1 MSNTRAWS
9 PAYPVASSGA
19 CCACSAPCS
28 VSCTSPYAPLS
39 SNPWCAGALAAS
51 ILAAAPPV
59 SAQDFYAGKTVTVVV
74 ANTAGS
80 GYDTY
85 GRLLARHLSKYIPG
99 KPTIIVQN
107 MPGAG
112 SIKATDYTANVAPK
126 DGTLFTL
133 AMPGAL
139 VEPLTGDPTKYR
151 YDPVKIAY
159 IGTMDSG
166 TRMCMTAPGSKIRS
180 IDDARKS
187 KTIMAATAAG
197 SSAYDYPN
205 FLNALIGTQ
214 FNVVTGYPGP
224 GDMFL
229 AADRGEAEG
238 LCGIEFS
245 TYMALRPNWLH
256 GDKKGN
262 PLLQLGLE
270 VNSRI
275 TALGFPSIWEFIKPE
290 DKALVELIVS
300 QQVFQR
306 PFLAP
311 PGTPE
316 PQLKVLRTA
325 FMAALKDPELLEE
338 AKKSNVELN
347 ARSGEEVE
355 ALVKKIYAAPKD
367 LIDRMAKVIRP

>member
-1 MSNTRAWS
+1 MRT
-9 PAYPVASSGA
+9 PAVPQKLFYAAAVA
-19 CCACSAPCS
+19 
-28 VSCTSPYAPLS
+28 
-39 SNPWCAGALAAS
+39 ALAVCSGRSLDPAH
-51 ILAAAPPV
+51 
-59 SAQDFYAGKTVTVVV
+59 AQDLYAGKQLTIVV

-85 GRLLARHLSKYIPG
+85 GRLLARHITKYIPG
-99 KPTIIVQN
+99 KPTVIVQN

-112 SIKATDYTANVAPK
+112 SIKATDYTVNVAPK
-126 DGTLFTL
+126 DGSTVTL

-166 TRMCMTAPGSKIRS
+166 TRMCMTRPGSPIRS
-180 IDDARKS
+180 MDDARKT
-187 KTIMAATAAG
+187 KTIMAATAIG
-197 SSAYDYPN
+197 SSAFDYPH
-205 FLNALIGTQ
+205 FINAVAGTK
-214 FNVVTGYPGP
+214 FEVVSGYPGP

-238 LCGIEFS
+238 LCGIEYS
-245 TYMALRPNWLH
+245 TYTSLRPNWLT

-270 VNSRI
+270 VNPRI
-275 TALGFPSIWEFIKPE
+275 TALGFPSIWDFIKPE
-290 DKALVELIVS
+290 DKTLVELIVS

-311 PGTPE
+311 PETPA

-325 FMAALKDPELLEE
+325 FMAALRDPELLEE
-338 AKKSNVELN
+338 AKKSAIELN
-347 ARSGEEVE
+347 PKSGEEVE

-367 LIDRMAKVIRP
+367 LIDRMAKAIRP